1 VNIGNN
7 KQRKSKRTEKKQKNK
22 YDHKNDNNKSR
33 KQSLANTKTEDELNA
48 ERKEA
53 YMEVPTQNLLRGL
66 LKKGKNTE
74 ICPNYEPS
82 IGFVYESIEPALQ
95 GENSSEKAAEFL
107 EHLAQLDILKKS
119 FFDTASSCP
128 YCESTIMTLHYSCP
142 KCKSHHIVKT
152 SLTEHIPCGFIAERE
167 KYIDEKCPRC
177 GVLLIEDQ
185 YRDMGK
191 WFTCRNC
198 KEKFEH
204 PRLEIICRKCNRN
217 FSIEESKIIEIPKYS
232 LNTARKEEIRQNIAS
247 LDGINKLLKEL
258 NFQIETPGI
267 LIGKK
272 SGIHHHFSVV
282 ARKNVNDQEIT
293 VAIDHAASDNEVQS
307 PPLIFYIYK
316 TSEIDVDLPIF
327 IAIPKLSDTAKK
339 TAQAHQILVLEGS
352 PESQEIIDQI
362 RKESLL
368 RLAQKT
374 APPPEPLATENQQQE
389 LEEDQA
395 TIEYRSEIKPHLFST
410 TSSIHQ
416 PQKST
421 KIKKPRT
428 FLKGL
433 RKTIKK
439 PKTDIKET

>member
-1 VNIGNN
+1 VNIHN
-7 KQRKSKRTEKKQKNK
+7 KQRKSKKTENKQNGNSN
-22 YDHKNDNNKSR
+22 HKNYNQNPNQK
-33 KQSLANTKTEDELNA
+33 LGNYKTDDELNA

-53 YMEVPTQNLLRGL
+53 YMMTSTQSLLRDL

-74 ICPNYEPS
+74 ICPNYDAS
-82 IGFVYESIEPALQ
+82 IGFVYESIEPALE
-95 GENSSEKAAEFL
+95 GENSSEKAEEFL
-107 EHLAQLDILKKS
+107 EGLAQLDILKKS

-167 KYIDEKCPRC
+167 KYNDEKCPRC
-177 GVLLIEDQ
+177 GVFLVEDQ

-204 PRLEIICRKCNRN
+204 PKLEIICRKCNSN
-217 FSIEESKIIEIPKYS
+217 FSIEESKIIEIPKYT
-232 LNTARKEEIRQNIAS
+232 LNTARKEEIRQNVAS

-258 NFQIETPGI
+258 SFQIETPGI
-267 LIGKK
+267 IVGKK
-272 SGIHHHFSVV
+272 SGIQHHFSVV
-282 ARKNVNDQEIT
+282 ARKNVNSHEIT

-307 PPLIFYIYK
+307 PPLIFFIYK

-362 RKESLL
+362 KRESLL

-374 APPPEPLATENQQQE
+374 APPTKSSPTENQQQE
-389 LEEDQA
+389 LEEDQT
-395 TIEYRSEIKPHLFST
+395 TIVYNSEIKPHLFST

-421 KIKKPRT
+421 KIKKPRG
-428 FLKGL
+428 FLKNL

-439 PKTDIKET
+439 PKTNVKQEP

>member
-1 VNIGNN
+1 MNIPK
-7 KQRKSKRTEKKQKNK
+7 KQRKSKKTEKNQNGNSN
-22 YDHKNDNNKSR
+22 HKNYNQNPNQKLGNS
-33 KQSLANTKTEDELNA
+33 KTNDELNA

-53 YMEVPTQNLLRGL
+53 YMEIPTQSLLRDL

-74 ICPNYEPS
+74 IYPNYDPS
-82 IGFVYESIEPALQ
+82 IGFIYDSIGPALE
-95 GENSSEKAAEFL
+95 GEISSEKAAEFL
-107 EHLAQLDILKKS
+107 ERLTQLDILKKD

-128 YCESTIMTLHYSCP
+128 YCESIIMTLHYGCP
-142 KCKSHHIVKT
+142 KCKSHHIIKT

-167 KYIDEKCPRC
+167 KYTDEKCPRC
-177 GVLLIEDQ
+177 GVLLAEDQ
-185 YRDMGK
+185 YRNMGK

-198 KEKFEH
+198 QEKFEH
-204 PRLEIICRKCNRN
+204 PKLEIICRKCNRN

-232 LNTARKEEIRQNIAS
+232 LNTARKEEIRQNVAS
-247 LDGINKLLKEL
+247 LDGINKLLAEL

-267 LIGKK
+267 VTGKK
-272 SGIHHHFSVV
+272 SGIQHHFSVI
-282 ARKNVNDQEIT
+282 ARKRVNGQEIT
-293 VAIDHAASDNEVQS
+293 IAIDHAVSDNEVQS

-339 TAQAHQILVLEGS
+339 TAQAHQIIVLEGS

-362 RKESLL
+362 KRESLL

-395 TIEYRSEIKPHLFST
+395 TIEYHSEIKPHLFST

-421 KIKKPRT
+421 KIKKPRK
-428 FLKGL
+428 FLNGL

-439 PKTDIKET
+439 PKTDIRET